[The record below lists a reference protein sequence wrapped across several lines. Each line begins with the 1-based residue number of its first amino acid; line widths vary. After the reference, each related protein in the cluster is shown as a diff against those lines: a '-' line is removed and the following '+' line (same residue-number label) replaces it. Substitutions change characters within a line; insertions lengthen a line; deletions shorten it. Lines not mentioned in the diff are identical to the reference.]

1 MSIQRRKTS
10 QATGEQ
16 GTEQQVCI
24 TEANVPLE
32 EIKCSANFH
41 AVLES
46 RSPCK
51 WYAALES
58 RVPYL
63 QVVVGLAAVLGE
75 FLGVSS
81 SFLSLSCLPWVGVLS
96 FGFVSKSC
104 SCPLGWSWSL
114 SRFRAPFSS
123 LLCFLSPRGTPE
135 AIAKFSVHQVVF
147 APVGLGTSSIVNS
160 TLERL

>member
-1 MSIQRRKTS
+1 M
-10 QATGEQ
+10 
-16 GTEQQVCI
+16 
-24 TEANVPLE
+24 
-32 EIKCSANFH
+32 
-41 AVLES
+41 
-46 RSPCK
+46 
-51 WYAALES
+51 
-58 RVPYL
+58 
-63 QVVVGLAAVLGE
+63 VVGLAAVLGE

-135 AIAKFSVHQVVF
+135 AIAKFFSSPSGFCSSWVGDQFHSQQHLRTTLKCADSPGLRRRLLSNF
-147 APVGLGTSSIVNS
+147 LLLFQLPPWAPLMPVLSPPRRKQKIAQP
-160 TLERL
+160 LQIR